1 MSQVQREELFVLTI
15 SLLSVPF
22 LALTRSHTL
31 FLALVVVQRISAW
44 THSHP
49 IRHVFQS
56 QERDALLVMRLA
68 ISSVATVLAAVTLLA
83 SPSTVA
89 TLVEDAGRTAAMRR
103 HHSHVAAAAAAAA
116 RRGSNAAQGNSS
128 DEVRRSEAASVPDNY
143 WSNPDILYK
152 TQRLFEPKANIRIL
166 GPLPPRIA
174 GSKAAAAPAAKG
186 PAGAFRLAASA
197 DANVKVSSKPR
208 KATAPKGLIN
218 GLGHGQG
225 EFPSS
230 LERRCVTA
238 RLTLACLLH
247 RP

>member
-68 ISSVATVLAAVTLLA
+68 ISSVATVLAAVSLLA
-83 SPSTVA
+83 SSSTEA
-89 TLVEDAGRTAAMRR
+89 TKVDDAGLAGRAAATRR
-103 HHSHVAAAAAAAA
+103 HHSLAASHAAAA
-116 RRGSNAAQGNSS
+116 RRAPAANAEAV
-128 DEVRRSEAASVPDNY
+128 DAEAAVVEARDEEHVPDGY
-143 WSNPDILYK
+143 WNNPDILYK
-152 TQRLFEPKANIRIL
+152 TQRLFEASANIRVL

-174 GSKAAAAPAAKG
+174 GAKPASTNG

-197 DANVKVSSKPR
+197 DAKVEVSSSIKPR
-208 KATAPKGLIN
+208 KPTAPKGLIN
-218 GLGHGQG
+218 GLGIGQG
-225 EFPSS
+225 EFLCP
-230 LERRCVTA
+230 LERR
-238 RLTLACLLH
+238 
-247 RP
+247 